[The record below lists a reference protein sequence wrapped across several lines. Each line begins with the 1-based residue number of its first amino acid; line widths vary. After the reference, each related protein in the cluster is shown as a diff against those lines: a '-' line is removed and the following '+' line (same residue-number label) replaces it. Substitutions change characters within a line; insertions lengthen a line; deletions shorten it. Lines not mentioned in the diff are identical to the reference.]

1 MSLICNV
8 FTKIGIKNDIIWF
21 LIIRFQEENFRE
33 SINAEPKLGKK
44 LIRGSSIYFAKN
56 SRVDKGYLSKQKF

>member
-1 MSLICNV
+1 MAQLCM
-8 FTKIGIKNDIIWF
+8 GIIIISVLLIIWF